1 MRVWPKLIVSFFV
14 AQKGEEVGT
23 EGLVIA
29 LRQPKAKAE
38 SVVLSVE
45 QKSPLFG
52 AEILRKGDFLPFN
65 ERPVRRLPRSRLAL
79 ADAPPAPRQ
88 SRGQLPKEF

>member
-1 MRVWPKLIVSFFV
+1 MWPKLTVSFFV

-29 LRQPKAKAE
+29 PRQPKAKAE
-38 SVVLSVE
+38 SVALSVE
-45 QKSPLFG
+45 QKPPLFG

-65 ERPVRRLPRSRLAL
+65 E
-79 ADAPPAPRQ
+79 
-88 SRGQLPKEF
+88 